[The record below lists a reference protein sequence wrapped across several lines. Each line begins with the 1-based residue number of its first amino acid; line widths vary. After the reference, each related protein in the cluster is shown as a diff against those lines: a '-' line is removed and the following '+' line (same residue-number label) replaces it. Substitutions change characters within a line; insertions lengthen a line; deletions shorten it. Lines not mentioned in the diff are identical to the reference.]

1 MQKIFANSD
10 FIDWFKLRIGDFEEI
25 GSNINKKNYK
35 IDGNHLKIESQS
47 FNNDLLNFNEKY
59 INPIILEK
67 QFSNFVKNSYY
78 SNC

>member
-1 MQKIFANSD
+1 MLA
-10 FIDWFKLRIGDFEEI
+10 
-25 GSNINKKNYK
+25 KKNYK
-35 IDGNHLKIESQS
+35 IDGIHLKIESQS
-47 FNNDLLNFNEKY
+47 FNNDLLNFSEKY